1 MSQSELAFPALTSK
15 LFEEFEARR
24 QVTLGRFLG
33 AQLIAAIDHALVHSK
48 APIEYLE
55 ALLAEVP
62 PIDATAATL
71 ILSVARYGHR
81 NKVAP
86 EYVAAV
92 FMLPFK
98 VEGRDED
105 QRVENRVAAFH
116 SAGVPAEYA
125 VALRH
130 TGLSVDDVVGYWQ
143 DGLSAEYVNV
153 SL

>member
-1 MSQSELAFPALTSK
+1 MSQSELAFPALTAA
-15 LFEEFEARR
+15 LYEGFEKHRGR
-24 QVTLGRFLG
+24 QLSRLLG
-33 AQLIAAIDHALVHSK
+33 AQLIESIDYALVHSK
-48 APIEYLE
+48 APVEYLE
-55 ALLAEVP
+55 ALLAA
-62 PIDATAATL
+62 ATDFAAATL

-81 NKVAP
+81 NEVPP

-125 VALRH
+125 TALRH
-130 TGLSVDDVVGYWQ
+130 TGLTVAEVVGYWQ
-143 DGLSAEYVNV
+143 DGLSAEYVTA

>member
-1 MSQSELAFPALTSK
+1 MEGFERQEHRLVPLGPFSRTQLA
-15 LFEEFEARR
+15 E
-24 QVTLGRFLG
+24 
-33 AQLIAAIDHALVHSK
+33 AIDYALVHSK
-48 APIEYLE
+48 ASFEYLE
-55 ALLAEVP
+55 ALLGSGVGTV
-62 PIDATAATL
+62 TAPL
-71 ILSVARYGHR
+71 ILSVARYGYR

-125 VALRH
+125 AALRH
-130 TGLSVDDVVGYWQ
+130 TGLTVADVVGYWQ
-143 DGLSAEYVNV
+143 DGLSAEYVTA

>member
-1 MSQSELAFPALTSK
+1 MSQSELAFPALTMALYES
-15 LFEEFEARR
+15 FEKHRER
-24 QVTLGRFLG
+24 QLSRVLG
-33 AQLIAAIDHALVHSK
+33 AHLIESIDYALVHSK
-48 APIEYLE
+48 APVEYLE
-55 ALLAEVP
+55 ALLAA
-62 PIDATAATL
+62 ATDFAAATL